1 MVSIEIKASGKLHC
15 ISGYVQTF
23 PPQNSQFFYLFKPF
37 FESILTFLDTKP
49 EVVGSIEITG
59 KRKLSCFSG
68 HS

>member
-1 MVSIEIKASGKLHC
+1 MGSSTVLVVTFKL
-15 ISGYVQTF
+15 F
-23 PPQNSQFFYLFKPF
+23 PLRIVKFFYLFKPF